1 MADSADLSDFD
12 PIAGA
17 VSLAQSAGDGS
28 TVRSYDPTW
37 RDRLG
42 SFLIGDQ
49 KPTPERRNFVSGLVG
64 STGLGS
70 TGMGAADLTPPG
82 VVLGLQEAAQ
92 HRDPVGMALNLAAV
106 LPIGKAVKAAEAV
119 APEVGNAMR
128 GIIAYHGSPHSFDK
142 FDLSKIGTG
151 EGAQAYGH
159 GLYFA
164 ENEGVARDYQKRLSD
179 GVTSSPRWFLNGQEA
194 APFSPEAKA
203 ASLIKEWGPA
213 RASKFADKTAA
224 EFAADPRLTKEAEFW
239 KTVQDVLGNGY
250 GKKDVSQQFGNLYQV
265 RINADPAHFLD
276 WNAPLS
282 EQPQLVQELARNADL
297 SHLPARGRTRRS
309 IEMWREGTLPNA
321 ASEPTGN
328 VLHSALTDYG
338 TNTADNAA
346 LTDKLRQAG
355 IPGIKY
361 LDAGSRSAGEGSR
374 NYVVFNHD
382 LIDILRRYAFGGSV
396 ADDAMRIASSVRPGG
411 HDNEL

>member
-1 MADSADLSDFD
+1 MADGADLSDFD

-28 TVRSYDPTW
+28 TVRPYDPTW
-37 RDRLG
+37 RDRIG

-49 KPTPERRNFVSGLVG
+49 KPSPERRDFVSGLVG
-64 STGLGS
+64 STGLGE
-70 TGMGAADLTPPG
+70 TGMSASDMTPAG
-82 VVLGLQEAAQ
+82 VALGLQEAAQ
-92 HRDPVGMALNLAAV
+92 HHDPVGMALNLAAV
-106 LPIGKAVKAAEAV
+106 LPIGKAVKAADAM

-164 ENEGVARDYQKRLSD
+164 DNEGVARSYRDNL
-179 GVTSSPRWFLNGQEA
+179 A
-194 APFSPEAKA
+194 AERGWSY
-203 ASLIKEWGPA
+203 G
-213 RASKFADKTAA
+213 DKTNLTRDEVQNAVN
-224 EFAADPRLTKEAEFW
+224 EDYGHKYLDNVSKPGFMADLVMDAKRYGGGRGNRLGPERKALYDELQN
-239 KTVQDVLGNGY
+239 KISHSDPGHM
-250 GKKDVSQQFGNLYQV
+250 YQV

-276 WNAPLS
+276 WDKPLS
-282 EQPQLVQELARNADL
+282 EQGAKVQEFFKDVPQAPDIPGQLAYYRA
-297 SHLPARGRTRRS
+297 AGR
-309 IEMWREGTLPNA
+309 
-321 ASEPTGN
+321 
-328 VLHSALTDYG
+328 
-338 TNTADNAA
+338 
-346 LTDKLRQAG
+346 KLQSPETSDAMRQAG

-361 LDAGSRSAGEGSR
+361 LDAGSRGAGEGSR

-382 LIDILRRYAFGGSV
+382 LIDILRRYAFGGSI